1 MRDYRERLAVPIAW
15 WILAVPVIL
24 ILGAYGMYANL
35 NGTTVVVIYIV
46 IAVAYLAVLVSWGAT
61 SIEVSDGRLRVGRD
75 VLALA
80 QVTEVVALDPAQSAA
95 LRGPRADPAAHML
108 LRPFLKQAVYIAVQ
122 DPAGQV
128 PYWLVG
134 TRHPVDLAAAIERSR
149 PRDAP
154 AESRPTAG

>member
-15 WILAVPVIL
+15 WLLAVPVIL
-24 ILGAYGMYANL
+24 ILGAYGIYANL
-35 NGTTVVVIYIV
+35 NGTTVVIVYIV
-46 IAVAYLAVLVSWGAT
+46 IAAVYLATLVSWGAT
-61 SIEVSDGRLRVGRD
+61 SVEVGDGQLRAGRD
-75 VLALA
+75 VLPLG

-95 LRGPRADPAAHML
+95 MRGPRADPAAHML

-134 TRHPVDLAAAIERSR
+134 TRHPVELAAVIERSR

-154 AESRPTAG
+154 AESRGSAG